1 MKKVFRNNGFTIIEV
16 LVSVIILT
24 LSLLMLL
31 NMAMIALD
39 GNDWSN
45 QATRSTQLIQQKIE
59 ELRTSKNFVSGVDS
73 VNSIQRAWTVSNPS
87 SHLRRV
93 DITASWRN
101 RRGVILQN
109 SMTSFIRSDSI

>member
-1 MKKVFRNNGFTIIEV
+1 MKKLSQDNGFTIIEV

-45 QATRSTQLIQQKIE
+45 QATRSTQLIQQKLE
-59 ELRTSKNFVSGVDS
+59 ELRTSKDFVDGTDS
-73 VNSIQRAWTVSNPS
+73 VNSIQRSWTVSAPS

-101 RRGVILQN
+101 RRGVILTN
-109 SMTSFIRSDSI
+109 NMTSFIRSDSI